1 MSYDRDEPESDL
13 DGKLTK
19 AVDTFRVEAQA
30 ILFGSFV
37 LLAGQIAGQYLAVSL
52 SRTGSSR
59 YVHIASIALM
69 MLTISWAGPV
79 AFPSETLIVGRLKLL
94 YRVGKRNLTMAT
106 VLLAAGISA
115 DVYVVT
121 RIEVHSY
128 ALAIG
133 LAATMLALASAF
145 GFGLP
150 FYFKRRKGSD

>member
-1 MSYDRDEPESDL
+1 MSYDRPDPERDRNA
-13 DGKLTK
+13 KLAK
-19 AVDTFRVEAQA
+19 AVDTFRVAAQA

-37 LLAGQIAGQYLAVSL
+37 LLALQIVGQYLAVSL

-59 YVHIASIALM
+59 YVHIASITLM
-69 MLTISWAGPV
+69 MMTILWVGPV
-79 AFPSETLIVGRLKLL
+79 AFPTEVAFVGQLNIL
-94 YRVGKRNLTMAT
+94 YRIGKRNLTMAMA
-106 VLLAAGISA
+106 LLAAGISA

-133 LAATMLALASAF
+133 FAATMLALGYAF

-150 FYFKRRKGSD
+150 LYFKRRKGSD

>member
-1 MSYDRDEPESDL
+1 MSYDRDDPESDHNAEL
-13 DGKLTK
+13 IK
-19 AVDTFRVEAQA
+19 AVDTFRVAAQA

-37 LLAGQIAGQYLAVSL
+37 LLAFQIVGQYLAVSL

-59 YVHIASIALM
+59 YVHIASITLM
-69 MLTISWAGPV
+69 MLTILWVGPV
-79 AFPSETLIVGRLKLL
+79 AFPSEAAFVGRLNLL

-128 ALAIG
+128 ALAIS
-133 LAATMLALASAF
+133 LAATMLALGYAI
-145 GFGLP
+145 GFGVPL
-150 FYFKRRKGSD
+150 YFKR